1 MREIK
6 FRAWDVERKSWMNEQ
21 DVYNEVQEQ
30 GRWNP
35 ERGQFYK
42 LMQFTGLYD
51 KNGKEIY
58 EGDVLKWRCSTSE
71 SKSKVMLRTVSI
83 DWGCW
88 PTSHGYAITIY
99 INGEKY
105 ASGKS
110 YWNNEDR
117 EIIGN
122 IYENTELIKA

>member
-21 DVYNEVQEQ
+21 DAYNEVQEQ

-58 EGDVLKWRCSTSE
+58 EGDIYKWRDEIGT
-71 SKSKVMLRTVSI
+71 
-83 DWGCW
+83 
-88 PTSHGYAITIY
+88 ITY
-99 INGEKY
+99 DNACFNCTAGNG
-105 ASGKS
+105 
-110 YWNNEDR
+110 NNELYSMVDDI

-122 IYENTELIKA
+122 IYENPELIKA